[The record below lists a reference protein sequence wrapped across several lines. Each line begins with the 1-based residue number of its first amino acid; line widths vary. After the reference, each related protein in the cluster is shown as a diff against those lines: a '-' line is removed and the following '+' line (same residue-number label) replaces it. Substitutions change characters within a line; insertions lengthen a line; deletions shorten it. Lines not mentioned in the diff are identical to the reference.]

1 MQAFPANLNA
11 PKRMATEFTE
21 ITEGWAV
28 WIWGVKLP
36 ELRLIALNCGVPG
49 ECERAES
56 AKNAKRTH
64 FSPHWEKVGF
74 SGSIKVNPTL
84 SDLIRPN

>member
-1 MQAFPANLNA
+1 
-11 PKRMATEFTE
+11 MATEFTE
-21 ITEGWAV
+21 ITEGRAV

-64 FSPHWEKVGF
+64 FSPHWEKWFFRGQ
-74 SGSIKVNPTL
+74 SR
-84 SDLIRPN
+84 LIRPNPNTVHLMD